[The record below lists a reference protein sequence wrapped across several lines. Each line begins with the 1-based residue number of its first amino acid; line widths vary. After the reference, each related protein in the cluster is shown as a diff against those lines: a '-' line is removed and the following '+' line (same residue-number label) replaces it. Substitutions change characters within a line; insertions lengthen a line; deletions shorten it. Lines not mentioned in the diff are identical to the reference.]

1 MWKWKHFDT
10 LDGLLHF
17 VNERELRADQFK
29 VVNSSAPRRSG
40 LYGSPMYLIYREEP
54 DDPEEALVEAM
65 DQAEIEEE
73 SAVEAAEEI
82 LHALET
88 PERPRAID

>member
-29 VVNSSAPRRSG
+29 IVNSSAPRRSG
-40 LYGSPMYLIYREEP
+40 PYGSPMYLIYLDEP

-65 DQAEIEEE
+65 EQADREEE

-82 LHALET
+82 LHVLET
-88 PERPRAID
+88 PERPGRSD